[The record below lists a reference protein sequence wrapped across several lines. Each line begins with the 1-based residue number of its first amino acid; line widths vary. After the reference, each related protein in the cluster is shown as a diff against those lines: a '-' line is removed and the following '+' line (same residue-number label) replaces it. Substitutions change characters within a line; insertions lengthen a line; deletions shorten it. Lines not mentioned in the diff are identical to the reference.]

1 MASYEVMV
9 GDCLEELK
17 KLPSNHFHSCITSPP
32 YFGLRDYGE
41 EGQIGLEESL
51 DGYIDALVGVCRELK
66 RVLRDDGTFWLNLGD
81 SYNGSGGAGGDYN
94 KGGKKEGQPRY
105 KGRDLPD
112 FKRKDLLLV
121 PHRVAIAL
129 QADGWFVRQDVVWA
143 KPNPMPEPA
152 NDRCA
157 RNHEYLFLLT
167 KQPSYYFDWVA
178 IQEDAITQ
186 ANSGRN
192 QASTKHYGE
201 KNGGNGGLK
210 KFKDKFYSK
219 GQFPT
224 KRRKKSVWWIPTKA
238 FKGAHFATFPPE
250 LVEPCILTTPTK
262 VCGECG
268 RGYDRVPPSSE
279 VMNLDEA
286 KARRSGKST
295 PDSMTHEFEK
305 SCECETDS
313 TSPARIIDI
322 FGGSGTTAGV
332 AIRSGRDCTL
342 IELNSEYASLIPRR
356 VETIVGYK
364 LDEGESMPTSTDFG
378 EWFD

>member
-17 KLPSNHFHSCITSPP
+17 KLPSQHFHSCITSPP

-51 DGYIDALVGVCRELK
+51 DDYIDALVGVCRELK

-157 RNHEYLFLLT
+157 RNHEYVFLLT
-167 KQPSYYFDWVA
+167 KKPTYFFDWQA
-178 IQEDAITQ
+178 LQEPTTTKW
-186 ANSGRN
+186 NTGRN
-192 QASTKHYGE
+192 LRTTEHYGA
-201 KNGGNGGLK
+201 KNGGNSGLK
-210 KFKDKFYSK
+210 GYKDRFYSR
-219 GQFPT
+219 GAFPSL
-224 KRRKKSVWWIPTKA
+224 RRKKSVWWISTKS

-250 LVEPCILTTPTK
+250 LVEPCILSTPTK
-262 VCGECG
+262 VCAECG
-268 RGYDRVPPSSE
+268 LGYERVEGE
-279 VMNLDEA
+279 VDVMKRDELEVHLDG
-286 KARRSGKST
+286 RRSVEIVDK
-295 PDSMTHEFEK
+295 FEK

-342 IELNSEYASLIPRR
+342 IELNSDYASLIPRR